1 VRGRRKVHPK
11 AVTVEVEGH
20 AFVVEPHLR
29 GRWVQVHY
37 DPHDLAD
44 VLIYRD
50 GQRVQRALPQRP
62 NEPPQPR
69 PERPTVTPPAFDY
82 LGALRAEYDRR
93 VVAEARRLS
102 FADWTPA
109 PPFTRPAFLALV
121 GEYLGKALAPYERDA
136 LTVAYDT
143 VGPFADAT
151 TRLALEHALRVRG
164 RGLHVSVYTHYLK
177 VFHLSAAQA
186 LHRKDPPR

>member
-1 VRGRRKVHPK
+1 MPTCHDACRNFGQRIGKHGWTITAPGRWSGGSGRAKVHATK
-11 AVTVEVEGH
+11 DRLFVLYTDVKDGVDGTTWLLEAVRFGKNEV
-20 AFVVEPHLR
+20 R

-62 NEPPQPR
+62 NERPQPR

-102 FADWTPA
+102 FAEWTPA
-109 PPFTRPAFLALV
+109 PTFTLC
-121 GEYLGKALAPYERDA
+121 GDGK
-136 LTVAYDT
+136 
-143 VGPFADAT
+143 
-151 TRLALEHALRVRG
+151 
-164 RGLHVSVYTHYLK
+164 
-177 VFHLSAAQA
+177 
-186 LHRKDPPR
+186 